1 MRVLLFILLNLF
13 FYNLNHTFSQSNCNI
28 SENLISWGFKIS
40 EKEREIDLVIVHSTY
55 YANSPDSFSVK
66 GVLKQFKQYGVS
78 AHYLIDRSGK
88 IFHLVAEQ
96 NVSFHAGKSKL
107 PNGRENINTNS
118 IGIEVITTKDSKPTL
133 AQYQALNCLL
143 KDIKSRYKISYIGG
157 HSDIA
162 PDRKSDPWN
171 FDWSQIR

>member
-1 MRVLLFILLNLF
+1 MKVLLFLLLTLLVFQTNPV
-13 FYNLNHTFSQSNCNI
+13 FSQSDCNK
-28 SENLISWGFKIS
+28 SEHLISWGFNIPENK
-40 EKEREIDLVIVHSTY
+40 REIDLIIIHSTY
-55 YANSPDSFSVK
+55 YANSPDSFSVE

-96 NVSFHAGKSKL
+96 NISFHAGKSKL
-107 PNGRENINTNS
+107 PNGREKINTSS
-118 IGIEVITTKDSKPTL
+118 IGIEVITSKESSPTS
-133 AQYQALNCLL
+133 AQYQALNCLI
-143 KDIKSRYKISYIGG
+143 KNIKSRYKISYIGG

-171 FDWSQIR
+171 FDWDQIR